1 MRNEIA
7 TPASQGCGGGLPA
20 FFRAGRCQKGP
31 YSEEHKRE
39 RQRKLGHHDRP
50 PLRHHSDGRWLC
62 DAYDET
68 EFPRHPSGWWQSRSD
83 GSNLA
88 RKNLWSSQ
96 SLARMVKFGRYATK
110 EADNLFVCEP
120 SESKSTA

>member
-39 RQRKLGHHDRP
+39 RHRKLGHHDRP

-68 EFPRHPSGWWQSRSD
+68 RISASPLRLVAKPVRRLKSCQ
-83 GSNLA
+83 
-88 RKNLWSSQ
+88 K
-96 SLARMVKFGRYATK
+96 KFVVIPITR
-110 EADNLFVCEP
+110 EDRQVRPLR
-120 SESKSTA
+120 